1 MAGGTGTLQ
10 PLAATPPFNLWATA
24 LSHGWHAL
32 APFRWHDAT
41 DTLER
46 VDRLPSGKTY
56 VLKVRAGSDRSDGW
70 PQVDLRV
77 SPTPSKP
84 DALELRSRVRHMLR
98 LDEDLADFYARC
110 RTSRAL
116 RPIAQLGAGRLLRSP
131 DLWEDIVKGIC
142 TTNVTWSRTRTM
154 VASITA
160 LTAAA
165 TSTAAYGA
173 FPTPDEILTAG
184 VQYLTTEA
192 GVGYRA
198 RSILNLAEGVKS
210 GTIDLMAM
218 GDPEL
223 PTTERLAALETLPGI
238 GPITARYLAML
249 LGSYDDLALDS
260 ATRSFAIR
268 TFGPNH
274 ANAKSVS
281 RHYTRFGRWRAL
293 AFWCQHW
300 LAWPS
305 IHKRTTIALT
315 P

>member
-77 SPTPSKP
+77 SPMPSKP

-173 FPTPDEILTAG
+173 FPTPAEILTAG

-218 GDPEL
+218 GTPNSRPRSASPRLRPYRESDPSPL
-223 PTTERLAALETLPGI
+223 GTLQC
-238 GPITARYLAML
+238 
-249 LGSYDDLALDS
+249 S
-260 ATRSFAIR
+260 
-268 TFGPNH
+268 
-274 ANAKSVS
+274 
-281 RHYTRFGRWRAL
+281 
-293 AFWCQHW
+293 
-300 LAWPS
+300 
-305 IHKRTTIALT
+305 
-315 P
+315 

>member
-1 MAGGTGTLQ
+1 M
-10 PLAATPPFNLWATA
+10 
-24 LSHGWHAL
+24 
-32 APFRWHDAT
+32 
-41 DTLER
+41 
-46 VDRLPSGKTY
+46 
-56 VLKVRAGSDRSDGW
+56 
-70 PQVDLRV
+70 
-77 SPTPSKP
+77 PSKP

-142 TTNVTWSRTRTM
+142 TTIVTWSRTRTM

-198 RSILNLAEGVKS
+198 RSILNLAEAGDHIVDS
-210 GTIDLMAM
+210 SSLYGGTYNLLHYTFPKM
-218 GDPEL
+218 GINTTFIKDP
-223 PTTERLAALETLPGI
+223 
-238 GPITARYLAML
+238 
-249 LGSYDDLALDS
+249 DDLS
-260 ATRSFAIR
+260 
-268 TFGPNH
+268 
-274 ANAKSVS
+274 
-281 RHYTRFGRWRAL
+281 
-293 AFWCQHW
+293 
-300 LAWPS
+300 
-305 IHKRTTIALT
+305 
-315 P
+315 